1 LSGNTV
7 ADLDKAT
14 SISLSSEFNKAQA
27 STTTIDSIK
36 NLALADKDD
45 VMGTI
50 YSSFGATLD
59 NYKSAAYY
67 DQRNKDVKELQ
78 DAVVAR
84 TAVEAEAYDRDI
96 ENAKR
101 QAEINDWSAY
111 NKLDTLFVSQL
122 LFIALVFIA
131 PLVYLKTR
139 YLIPSSVFYGILL
152 IVVLILVFTITWR
165 VQYTD
170 KSRSNRFWH
179 RRRFGEYSQTP
190 SVTCS
195 A

>member
-1 LSGNTV
+1 MSGNTV
-7 ADLDKAT
+7 AELEKAT
-14 SISLSSEFNKAQA
+14 STWLTTEFNKAQA

-67 DQRNKDVKELQ
+67 DQRNKDVKQLQ

-84 TAVEAEAYDRDI
+84 TAAESEAYDRDI

-101 QAEINDWSAY
+101 QSQINDWSAY

-139 YLIPSSVFYGILL
+139 YIIPSSVFYGILL

>member
-1 LSGNTV
+1 MSANTV
-7 ADLDKAT
+7 ADLEKAT
-14 SISLSSEFNKAQA
+14 STWLTSEFNKAQA

-36 NLALADKDD
+36 NTAVADKDD
-45 VMGTI
+45 VMATI
-50 YSSFGATLD
+50 FSSFGATLD

-67 DQRNKDVKELQ
+67 DQRNKDIKELQ

-84 TAVEAEAYDRDI
+84 TAVEGEAYDRDM

-101 QAEINDWSAY
+101 QSQINDWSAY
-111 NKLDTLFVSQL
+111 NKLDTLFASQL

-139 YLIPSSVFYGILL
+139 YIMPSSVFYGILL

-190 SVTCS
+190 SVEC
-195 A
+195 AA

>member
-1 LSGNTV
+1 MSGNI
-7 ADLDKAT
+7 LSNLEKAT
-14 SISLSSEFNKAQA
+14 STWLTAEFSKAQA

-36 NLALADKDD
+36 NLAVADKDE

-50 YSSFGATLD
+50 YSNFGATLD

-84 TAVEAEAYDRDI
+84 TAVESEAYDRDI
-96 ENAKR
+96 ANAKR

-139 YLIPSSVFYGILL
+139 YLIPSGVFYGILL

>member
-1 LSGNTV
+1 MSGNI
-7 ADLDKAT
+7 LSNLEKAT
-14 SISLSSEFNKAQA
+14 STWLTTEFNKAQA

-36 NLALADKDD
+36 NLAVADKDE

-50 YSSFGATLD
+50 YSNFGATLD

-84 TAVEAEAYDRDI
+84 TAVESEAYDRDI
-96 ENAKR
+96 ANAKR

-139 YLIPSSVFYGILL
+139 YLIPSGVFYGILL

>member
-1 LSGNTV
+1 MSGNTV
-7 ADLDKAT
+7 ADLEKAT
-14 SISLSSEFNKAQA
+14 STWLTTEFNKAQA

-36 NLALADKDD
+36 NVALTDKDD

-50 YSSFGATLD
+50 FSSFGATLD

-84 TAVEAEAYDRDI
+84 TAVESEAYDRDI

-101 QAEINDWSAY
+101 QSEINDWSAY

-179 RRRFGEYSQTP
+179 RRRFGEY
-190 SVTCS
+190 
-195 A
+195 

>member
-1 LSGNTV
+1 MSGNTV
-7 ADLDKAT
+7 ADLEKAT
-14 SISLSSEFNKAQA
+14 STWLTTEFNKAQA

-67 DQRNKDVKELQ
+67 DQRNKDVKQLQ

-84 TAVEAEAYDRDI
+84 TAAESEAYDRDI

-101 QAEINDWSAY
+101 QSQINDWSAY

-139 YLIPSSVFYGILL
+139 YIIPSSVFYGILL

>member
-1 LSGNTV
+1 MSGNTV
-7 ADLDKAT
+7 ADLEKAT
-14 SISLSSEFNKAQA
+14 STWLTTEFNKAQT

-36 NLALADKDD
+36 NLAVADKDD

-50 YSSFGATLD
+50 FSSFGATLD

-84 TAVEAEAYDRDI
+84 TAVESEAYDRDI

>member
-1 LSGNTV
+1 MSGNTV
-7 ADLDKAT
+7 ADLEKAT
-14 SISLSSEFNKAQA
+14 STWLTTEFNKAQA

-36 NLALADKDD
+36 NLAVADKDD

-50 YSSFGATLD
+50 FSSFGATLD

-84 TAVEAEAYDRDI
+84 TAVESEAYDRDI

-101 QAEINDWSAY
+101 QSEINDWSAY

>member
-1 LSGNTV
+1 MSGNTV
-7 ADLDKAT
+7 AELEKAT
-14 SISLSSEFNKAQA
+14 STWLTTEFNKAQA

-67 DQRNKDVKELQ
+67 DQRNKDVKQLQ

-84 TAVEAEAYDRDI
+84 TAAESEAYDRDI

-101 QAEINDWSAY
+101 QSQINDWSAY

-139 YLIPSSVFYGILL
+139 YIIPSSVFYGILL

-190 SVTCS
+190 SVSCS

>member
-1 LSGNTV
+1 MSGNTV
-7 ADLDKAT
+7 ADLEKAT
-14 SISLSSEFNKAQA
+14 STWLTTEFNKAQA
-27 STTTIDSIK
+27 STNTIDSIK
-36 NLALADKDD
+36 NLAVADKDD

-50 YSSFGATLD
+50 FSSFGASLD

-84 TAVEAEAYDRDI
+84 TAVEGEAYDRDI

-111 NKLDTLFVSQL
+111 NKLDTLFASQL

-139 YLIPSSVFYGILL
+139 YIIPSSVFYGILL
-152 IVVLILVFTITWR
+152 IVILILVFTITWR